1 MSDTPSPEKSEISAV
16 AATLAQGSSPSRA
29 SRVKRLAVAMILVM
43 TATAGIFWW
52 LRDTPSTGPQ
62 YKTESA
68 RRGDLKVI
76 ITSTGNLA
84 PVNQVE
90 VGSELSGIV
99 KSVEADFNDHVRVG
113 QVLARLDTSKLE
125 AQVLQSRASLEAT
138 QAKVLQTRATEKET
152 TRNLE
157 RLETIFTMSQGKAV
171 SKHDIE
177 AAQAAL
183 DRARADQAS
192 AEATVSQTRA
202 VLKIIETDLAKAV
215 IHSPIN
221 GVVLS
226 RSIDPGQTVAASLQ
240 APVLFSLAEDLTK
253 MELHVDVDEADVG
266 QVAAGQDAIFTVDA
280 YPDRSYPARISQVR
294 YGSKTVDGVVT
305 YETLLDVD
313 NSDLS
318 LRPGMTATA
327 NITVKEVQD
336 AILVPNAALRF
347 VPPAKGAGNVKK
359 RQSDGSVLSR
369 LFPRPRRN
377 SQDKKK
383 SSTKKEDK
391 KSQRVWILQDG
402 QPVPVPVTTGATNGI
417 LTEITSSKLEE
428 DQELVVDIVSAK
440 P

>member
-1 MSDTPSPEKSEISAV
+1 MHDNSPEKSEV
-16 AATLAQGSSPSRA
+16 AATLARTSSSGSRPWL
-29 SRVKRLAVAMILVM
+29 KRLLTAAIILAVLV
-43 TATAGIFWW
+43 AALYWW
-52 LRDTPSTGPQ
+52 QRDTPTTAPQ
-62 YKTESA
+62 YKTQPIQ
-68 RRGDLKVI
+68 RGDLQVI
-76 ITSTGNLA
+76 ITATGNLA
-84 PVNQVE
+84 PVNQVQ

-99 KSVEADFNDHVRVG
+99 KSVDVDYNDRVRVG

-138 QAKVLQTRATEKET
+138 RAKVLQTIVTVKET

-157 RLETIFTMSQGKAV
+157 RLQSVMEMSQGKAI
-171 SKHDIE
+171 SKHDLE

-192 AEATVSQTRA
+192 AEASVNQTEA
-202 VLKIIETDLAKAV
+202 VLTAIETDRSKTV
-215 IHSPIN
+215 IRSPIN

-226 RSIDPGQTVAASLQ
+226 RSVDPGQTVAASLQ
-240 APVLFSLAEDLTK
+240 APVLFSLAEDLAK

-266 QVAAGQDAIFTVDA
+266 QVTAGQTATFTVDA
-280 YPDRSYPARISQVR
+280 FPERSFPARTSQVR

-327 NITVKEVQD
+327 NITVKEVRD
-336 AILVPNAALRF
+336 ALLIPNGALRF
-347 VPPAKGAGNVKK
+347 TPPAKINDSNKS
-359 RQSDGSVLSR
+359 RSSGSVLSR

-377 SQDKKK
+377 GPTRKETTTKGAKKV
-383 SSTKKEDK
+383 
-391 KSQRVWILQDG
+391 QRVWVMREGGVLTPI
-402 QPVPVPVTTGATNGI
+402 PVSTGATDGVF
-417 LTEITSSKLEE
+417 TEIIDNSMQPGE
-428 DQELVVDIVSAK
+428 ELVVDIVSAK